1 MKRLMLVIVACSV
14 LSACANFQLPQLPK
28 LPDYQVPG
36 TGGRGSSAAKGA
48 RGATGPIYI
57 GDIGGKGGYVV
68 KAVTAYPRGYVCNVE
83 AYKVGFRNTFID
95 QWGTE
100 VLNDQLPRKYMINEE
115 LQSELP
121 YVDASKEDRCDG
133 YSVSSGEADGRVA
146 AVETYA
152 EFKKRLGRR

>member
-14 LSACANFQLPQLPK
+14 LPACANFQLPQLPRV
-28 LPDYQVPG
+28 PGYQVPG
-36 TGGRGSSAAKGA
+36 TAGSRTSSSQPRGT
-48 RGATGPIYI
+48 TGPIYI

-68 KAVTAYPRGYVCNVE
+68 KAVTANPRGYVCNLE
-83 AYKVGFRNTFID
+83 AYKVGFRNAFID

-115 LQSELP
+115 IQSELP

>member
-14 LSACANFQLPQLPK
+14 LPACANFQLPQLPRV
-28 LPDYQVPG
+28 PGYQVPG
-36 TGGRGSSAAKGA
+36 STGRSSSQGLPRGTTGA
-48 RGATGPIYI
+48 IYI

-68 KAVTAYPRGYVCNVE
+68 KAVTAYPHGYVCNVE

-115 LQSELP
+115 IQSELP
-121 YVDASKEDRCDG
+121 YIDASKEDRCDG

>member
-14 LSACANFQLPQLPK
+14 LPACANLKLPQLPQLP
-28 LPDYQVPG
+28 DYQVSGSAGRRSGQPRG
-36 TGGRGSSAAKGA
+36 T
-48 RGATGPIYI
+48 TGPIYI
-57 GDIGGKGGYVV
+57 GDIGGKGGYIV

-115 LQSELP
+115 IQSELP
-121 YVDASKEDRCDG
+121 YIDASKEDRCDG

>member
-1 MKRLMLVIVACSV
+1 MKRFMLVIVACSV
-14 LSACANFQLPQLPK
+14 LSACANFKLPQLPQ

-36 TGGRGSSAAKGA
+36 SAGGRSSPGSA
-48 RGATGPIYI
+48 RGTTGPIYI
-57 GDIGGKGGYVV
+57 GDIGGKGGYIV

-100 VLNDQLPRKYMINEE
+100 ALNDQLPKKYMINEAI
-115 LQSELP
+115 QSELP
-121 YVDASKEDRCDG
+121 YIDASKEDRCDG